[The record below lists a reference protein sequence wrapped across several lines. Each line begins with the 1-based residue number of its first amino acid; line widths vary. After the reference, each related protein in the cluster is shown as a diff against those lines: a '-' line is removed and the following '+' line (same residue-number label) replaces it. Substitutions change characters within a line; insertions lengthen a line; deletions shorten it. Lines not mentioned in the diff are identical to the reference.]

1 MPAGQAKKSVPKT
14 KEEMPEYKQ
23 FAHLHGQG
31 IWISEAARKYAS
43 SGIYQR
49 LITAWVV
56 KGLIR
61 KIRDDGNRVIVDEQD
76 VAYCAYV
83 YRHVMHSAYKGK
95 RPRRIFTPAGI
106 PYVPP
111 KK

>member
-1 MPAGQAKKSVPKT
+1 MPGRNKKPTPTT

-31 IWISEAARKYAS
+31 IWVSEAARKYAS
-43 SGIYQR
+43 SGVYQR
-49 LITAWVV
+49 LLAAWVDR
-56 KGLIR
+56 GFIR
-61 KIRDDGNRVIVDEQD
+61 KLRDDGNRVVIDEQD
-76 VAYCAYV
+76 VAYCAQI
-83 YRHVMHSAYKGK
+83 YRTVMQSAYKGK
-95 RPRRIFTPAGI
+95 RPRRIFTAAGV